1 MQEYPVVSD
10 FDFSLGVPRPRDE
23 AVGLNTELPNTGAF
37 INTCTVSAGFLMIT
51 IERYA
56 PTTRV

>member
-23 AVGLNTELPNTGAF
+23 AVGLDAELPNIGAF
-37 INTCTVSAGFLMIT
+37 IHTYTISGGFLMIT
-51 IERYA
+51 IVQYA
-56 PTTRV
+56 PTTLV